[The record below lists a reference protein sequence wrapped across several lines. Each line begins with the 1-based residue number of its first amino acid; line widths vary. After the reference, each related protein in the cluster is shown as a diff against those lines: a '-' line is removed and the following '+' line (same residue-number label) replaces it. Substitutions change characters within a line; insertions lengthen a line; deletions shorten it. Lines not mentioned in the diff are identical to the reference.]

1 MYIDFLQH
9 EWKRLS
15 SKIDCVGVR
24 MITPGVGS
32 PHFWV
37 GGGMLPTCL
46 VGGTMPSG
54 ELTRSLRII
63 FVEESFQA
71 TYVNDACI

>member
-15 SKIDCVGVR
+15 SKIDCGGVR
-24 MITPGVGS
+24 MITPGVSS

-37 GGGMLPTCL
+37 GGE
-46 VGGTMPSG
+46 MPSG